1 MPQRAIITDNIEKSC
16 VDKIKR
22 KLFSEFL
29 KKDTIF
35 LGRLYGERK

>member
-22 KLFSEFL
+22 KVSE
-29 KKDTIF
+29 KRYYF
-35 LGRLYGERK
+35 LGRLYGEKK